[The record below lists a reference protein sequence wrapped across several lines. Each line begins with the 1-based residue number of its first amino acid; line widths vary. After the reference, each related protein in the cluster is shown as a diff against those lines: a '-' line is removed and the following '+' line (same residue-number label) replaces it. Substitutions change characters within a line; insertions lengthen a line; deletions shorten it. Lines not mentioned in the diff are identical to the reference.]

1 MRLEHSGKQA
11 DEHGFC
17 LPFRGPLTGPKI
29 KLGRS
34 TEGPGGGAWLQVCGR
49 SECVGTGVGW
59 GSRVTYRH
67 EASTTPWT
75 LLRQRRGPGSGLRG
89 RCGFGVKTWRAGP
102 AAGWA
107 RRPPGSR
114 GLATGRGLGGGAASS
129 QSCHRCRSHWQVA
142 DPAGPAPRVQGLARC
157 WGRFREVD
165 RAGDRTWPLLMLV
178 CLQPEPG
185 GPSPTLALTLTP
197 VSSSKTADQRRP
209 KGAGRG
215 PAVQFKIREWSPNA
229 VKQTGG
235 PLMF

>member
-1 MRLEHSGKQA
+1 MGFKGDLQTRGIYDAVDTSQAETQAGLWAPRQVWVRCEDMEGWASSGVGEEAPGQQ
-11 DEHGFC
+11 
-17 LPFRGPLTGPKI
+17 
-29 KLGRS
+29 
-34 TEGPGGGAWLQVCGR
+34 GPGHGA
-49 SECVGTGVGW
+49 
-59 GSRVTYRH
+59 
-67 EASTTPWT
+67 
-75 LLRQRRGPGSGLRG
+75 GSGRG
-89 RCGFGVKTWRAGP
+89 RP
-102 AAGWA
+102 
-107 RRPPGSR
+107 
-114 GLATGRGLGGGAASS
+114 SS

-165 RAGDRTWPLLMLV
+165 RAGDHTWPLLMLV

-215 PAVQFKIREWSPNA
+215 PAVQFKIREWSPNT